1 MPSYT
6 YRCDNCGHEF
16 DRQQRFSENP
26 LKKCPQC
33 GRMTLNK
40 VYKPARVVFKGPGF
54 YATDHRSSSGF
65 NSSSVNGKSEK
76 STKTQDKKRGENTKS
91 SEGKS
96 AKSTTAETSKQ

>member
-16 DRQQRFSENP
+16 DRQQRFSDNP

-33 GRMTLNK
+33 GKVALYK

-54 YATDHRSSSGF
+54 YATDHRSSSGL
-65 NSSSVNGKSEK
+65 NSSSANGKSEK
-76 STKTQDKKRGENTKS
+76 STTTQDDHKGEKTKS
-91 SEGKS
+91 SEAKASKS
-96 AKSTTAETSKQ
+96 SAAEASK